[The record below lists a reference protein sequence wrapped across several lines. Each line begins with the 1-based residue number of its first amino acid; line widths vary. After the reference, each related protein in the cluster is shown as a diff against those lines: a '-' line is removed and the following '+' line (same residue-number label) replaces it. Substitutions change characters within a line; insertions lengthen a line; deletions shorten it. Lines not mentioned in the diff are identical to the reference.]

1 MAKINGAWQMDV
13 ATPNITPLTSNIR
26 GEDLPF
32 VGFMRTCPMFR
43 DVDVSINTLLAN
55 VND

>member
-26 GEDLPF
+26 GEDLPL
-32 VGFMRTCPMFR
+32 VGFM
-43 DVDVSINTLLAN
+43 
-55 VND
+55 